1 MLVSL
6 DGAEAVLVAQKWLS
20 SGDNRIFKE
29 PSHRWHPSCLCGEGW
44 VGCWWKERGGLTS
57 STLWLSLLLIW
68 FGAYEYEQVSA
79 ILVLTRLITYMTATF
94 RAIFIYNDPLESYQS
109 LVGLTDR

>member
-1 MLVSL
+1 M
-6 DGAEAVLVAQKWLS
+6 
-20 SGDNRIFKE
+20 
-29 PSHRWHPSCLCGEGW
+29 
-44 VGCWWKERGGLTS
+44 ERKRGLTS

-79 ILVLTRLITYMTATF
+79 ILVLIRLITYMTATF

>member
-1 MLVSL
+1 M
-6 DGAEAVLVAQKWLS
+6 LVAQKWLS
-20 SGDNRIFKE
+20 SGNNRIFKE
-29 PSHRWHPSCLCGEGW
+29 PSHRWHPSLRGRLDAGL
-44 VGCWWKERGGLTS
+44 VGRKRGLTTTS

-79 ILVLTRLITYMTATF
+79 ILVLIRLIITYKTATL
-94 RAIFIYNDPLESYQS
+94 RAIFIYSDPLESHQS